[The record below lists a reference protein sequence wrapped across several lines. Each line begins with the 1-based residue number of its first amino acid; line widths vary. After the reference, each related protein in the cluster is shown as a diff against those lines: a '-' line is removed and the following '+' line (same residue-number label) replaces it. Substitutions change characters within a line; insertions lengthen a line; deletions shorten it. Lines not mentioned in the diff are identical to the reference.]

1 MAPAHGE
8 HPHYAMASM
17 SGGVG
22 AAHDDTVG
30 MFASYGSYGSSRSSR
45 SGRIP
50 SSDFTGDVDIIS
62 TNSSTATTVNSG
74 GFSASHDSDFTGS
87 KSGRFPSDLP
97 PFFPSYSNNSRS
109 PNRSPARTSSSPVHL
124 PDNVPRFGAFCGAA
138 TGQSGELPRLG
149 GGDHSSRPSSAGGS
163 PLASPSPQPPPRLSG
178 EFFRDP
184 TFSNGANGPYPAVAG
199 ATAAFYR
206 DPTLSMGNCNSG
218 PLPRISRDTSRNGS
232 PFGGSPLASATNSP
246 RNFSRSNS
254 GSGAAGGARIATKEP
269 TYNSKGMSLSAA
281 ISMSHKEQVQRW
293 GVNHA
298 LPQQCGS
305 SGSSVTSHDGGG
317 GAGGATSGHM
327 FPPSYHPDALY
338 SPMHVHGGVAEDGGA
353 GARSGASAIAMRSLH
368 GRRTSS
374 GMVRMTGLG
383 GGGGGGGGGYGGFST
398 PGSPDNLLF
407 PPHSALPLSAGT
419 SPDHPHF
426 GGAAAGGGI
435 GRSHLAGGVVAR
447 SHSLLRTSNNG
458 AGPTR
463 SEIPLRF
470 FPSDG
475 APPRSYSRFL
485 CPAPHSSRYRFCI
498 LSPSF
503 ALSPFLSATHVFS
516 PLPPPPAPPARPTRA
531 GKDDLTLLMD
541 ARARNKLG
549 AQGDWSQSG
558 SRSPDSLAFSA
569 SGRSNGSGSLQALM
583 DFRPY
588 NGAASAGGAGG
599 NAAGVNGA
607 GGMQRL
613 GGGKGAFSGAL
624 SVDLES
630 DLAGVSLTESDCVP
644 VGEVLHASCV
654 GNTGAAAATAR
665 GGEGTGEGE
674 DEEELSLV
682 PCLNWEG
689 TLLGW
694 GRFFL
699 ALMWFLLCAPF
710 VLPPPP
716 LSPRPPSAYPLSTH
730 SPPPSLPNTPL
741 HTPLTTLF
749 STPLPS
755 SLPALLSTPLLR
767 AAVEA
772 LCLDMELDR
781 RHIEA
786 IHILHTGPPAPAS
799 QAGAGAGAAALAG
812 AGTGA
817 AGGAV
822 PWCSGVDPPV
832 VYALQFAG
840 ADEWYWPGCGGLL
853 GGTAAATVA

>member
-1 MAPAHGE
+1 
-8 HPHYAMASM
+8 MASM

-178 EFFRDP
+178 ELFRDP

-338 SPMHVHGGVAEDGGA
+338 SPMHVHGGGAEDGGA

-463 SEIPLRF
+463 SE
-470 FPSDG
+470 SN
-475 APPRSYSRFL
+475 
-485 CPAPHSSRYRFCI
+485 
-498 LSPSF
+498 
-503 ALSPFLSATHVFS
+503 
-516 PLPPPPAPPARPTRA
+516 
-531 GKDDLTLLMD
+531 DDLTLLMD

-624 SVDLES
+624 SMDLES

-682 PCLNWEG
+682 PCLNWE
-689 TLLGW
+689 
-694 GRFFL
+694 
-699 ALMWFLLCAPF
+699 
-710 VLPPPP
+710 
-716 LSPRPPSAYPLSTH
+716 
-730 SPPPSLPNTPL
+730 
-741 HTPLTTLF
+741 
-749 STPLPS
+749 
-755 SLPALLSTPLLR
+755 
-767 AAVEA
+767 AVEA

-799 QAGAGAGAAALAG
+799 HASQAGAGAGAAALAG

-817 AGGAV
+817 VGGAV